1 VGRVVVLGSINMD
14 LVARVPALP
23 RPGDTVLAERLLT
36 IPGGKGANQAVA
48 AARLGAHVS
57 MVGRVGDDEFGK
69 ELITGLE
76 QDDIDASGVAVDKSE
91 PSGVALIIVESGG
104 QNVIAVAAG
113 ANSMVGEQELKRLRD
128 GLGPDDVV
136 VVQLEI
142 PLPAVLA
149 AIRTA
154 HEAGARVILNA
165 APSAALVGQQV
176 PPVDLLI
183 VNEGEAAELGGS
195 QLRESVGALAVTLGA
210 AGSVLYEKDQVT
222 RIEPQT
228 VEAVDAT
235 AAGDALV
242 GAAAFSLAGGSSM
255 VDAVRLGGA
264 AGAAAVTKVGARP
277 SLPRP
282 DDLRR
287 LFGIE
292 LAAASRVKR

>member
-23 RPGDTVLAERLLT
+23 RPGDTVLADRLLT

-48 AARLGAHVS
+48 AARLGARVS
-57 MVGRVGDDEFGK
+57 MVGRVGDDGFGK

-76 QDDIDASGVAVDKSE
+76 QDGVDTSGVAVDKSE

-113 ANSMVGEQELKRLRD
+113 ANSTVGEQEVKRLRD

-142 PLPAVLA
+142 PLVAVLA
-149 AIRTA
+149 AIRIA
-154 HEAGARVILNA
+154 HEVGARVILNA

-176 PPVDLLI
+176 PAVDLLI
-183 VNEGEAAELGGS
+183 VNESEAAELGGP

-222 RIEPQT
+222 HIEPQS

-255 VDAVRLGGA
+255 EDAVRLGGA

-277 SLPRP
+277 SLPGP

-292 LAAASRVKR
+292 LGATSRVKR